1 MRVVLH
7 LLLPLALVVV
17 PSWRAQASSYVCDGD
32 ALSATIDRGAVDAI
46 GIPNSVDGTVPGSFV
61 VLEWRDLHLQLPR
74 TNNAEPVQRWQV
86 VVGSRRPRAPGL
98 PLRQGAG
105 RANCLPATQQLN
117 NPSCQ
122 TGREEEFTEVLEAFR
137 EFREDQPR

>member
-7 LLLPLALVVV
+7 LVLLLALVVV

-74 TNNAEPVQRWQV
+74 TNNAGAPSYTDGRWWWRV
-86 VVGSRRPRAPGL
+86 VDASAPEFWERRGTVIRH
-98 PLRQGAG
+98 Q
-105 RANCLPATQQLN
+105 CEATA
-117 NPSCQ
+117 S
-122 TGREEEFTEVLEAFR
+122 
-137 EFREDQPR
+137 

>member
-7 LLLPLALVVV
+7 LVLLLALVVV

-74 TNNAEPVQRWQV
+74 TNNAGTPSYSDGRWWWQALDPDHPEFAQRRGDWKHY
-86 VVGSRRPRAPGL
+86 SCERAPAAAA
-98 PLRQGAG
+98 P
-105 RANCLPATQQLN
+105 
-117 NPSCQ
+117 
-122 TGREEEFTEVLEAFR
+122 
-137 EFREDQPR
+137 

>member
-7 LLLPLALVVV
+7 LVLLLALVVV

-74 TNNAEPVQRWQV
+74 TNNAGPPSYTDGRWWWSPADPQQPQFRQRRGGVQTYRCQWQS
-86 VVGSRRPRAPGL
+86 GP
-98 PLRQGAG
+98 
-105 RANCLPATQQLN
+105 
-117 NPSCQ
+117 
-122 TGREEEFTEVLEAFR
+122 
-137 EFREDQPR
+137 